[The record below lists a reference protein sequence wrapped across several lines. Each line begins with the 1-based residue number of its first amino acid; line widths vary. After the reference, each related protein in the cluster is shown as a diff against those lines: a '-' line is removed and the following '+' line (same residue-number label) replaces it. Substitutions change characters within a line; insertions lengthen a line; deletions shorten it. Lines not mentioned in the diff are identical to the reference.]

1 MNKNYKNVYSYSH
14 TDGFTLE
21 RNSVRFRIIS
31 TSSRRKYVFHRGIVN
46 FCGPSTEEFVAN
58 EQSPEF
64 PASTTMSMCYPAH
77 DTFEGKRLKRRGLLV
92 ALQSN

>member
-1 MNKNYKNVYSYSH
+1 MNKNYKNIYSYSH

-31 TSSRRKYVFHRGIVN
+31 TSRRRKYVFHIAIVN
-46 FCGPSTEEFVAN
+46 FCGPRTEEFIAN

-64 PASTTMSMCYPAH
+64 PHPLPCPCAYPAH
-77 DTFEGKRLKRRGLLV
+77 DTFEGKK
-92 ALQSN
+92 A